1 MEENKSENN
10 INKTPSKMARL
21 AWPKAKY
28 GAIIAVLI
36 IIVVNLI
43 YYKDF
48 FLSFFNVNKTKLRLT
63 FNNSKRVLSPKSSI
77 SIKFF
82 L

>member
-1 MEENKSENN
+1 MENKEDQEN

-28 GAIIAVLI
+28 GAIIAVI
-36 IIVVNLI
+36 VIVVINLI

-48 FLSFFNVNKTKLRLT
+48 FLSIFG
-63 FNNSKRVLSPKSSI
+63 
-77 SIKFF
+77 
-82 L
+82 

>member
-1 MEENKSENN
+1 MEENNSEKN
-10 INKTPSKMARL
+10 INKTPQKMARL

-28 GAIIAVLI
+28 GVILAVI

-48 FLSFFNVNKTKLRLT
+48 FLSFFN
-63 FNNSKRVLSPKSSI
+63 
-77 SIKFF
+77 
-82 L
+82 